1 MEAEKNGAPGGRS
14 EEEKKEE
21 QKGKKKKKRKGMR
34 DTDQTCGKAGS
45 RRTRRGDVSQTGPM

>member
-14 EEEKKEE
+14 EEERKEE

-34 DTDQTCGKAGS
+34 DTDQTCGKAAAAP
-45 RRTRRGDVSQTGPM
+45 GDVSQTGPM